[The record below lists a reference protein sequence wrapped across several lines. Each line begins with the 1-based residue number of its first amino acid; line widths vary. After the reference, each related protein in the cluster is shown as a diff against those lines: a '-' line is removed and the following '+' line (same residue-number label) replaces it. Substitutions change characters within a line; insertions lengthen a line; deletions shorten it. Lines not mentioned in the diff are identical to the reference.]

1 MPTYDFKVT
10 IEGESIEEARK
21 ILASMFDILK
31 TIRGETSTRD
41 FIEFAQKLKA
51 KPALVKKAKMFI

>member
-1 MPTYDFKVT
+1 MQTYDFKVT

-41 FIEFAQKLKA
+41 FIEFAQMLKA
-51 KPALVKKAKMFI
+51 KPSLVKKAKMFI